1 MIAIVSK
8 KIYRKLTQQEAFR
21 LGTDYQFVKSIPM
34 GPWTSYS
41 LLHDPI
47 HMSFVLSRYKFVARL
62 LAGKKRVL
70 EIGCGDAPGTP
81 IVAQFVGKVNAIDTD
96 ARVIDGNIKRLKKI
110 NNIEFKKMDI
120 CKDTPGKDFDAAYS
134 IDVIE
139 HLDRHLNTIFMEN
152 TCNCLGSHGIC
163 IVGTPN
169 LTANRYAS
177 ERSRVQHINLFSFD
191 KLQKQLSRFF
201 NNVFMFS
208 MNDEVVHTGFG
219 PMAHYLFGVGVG
231 KK

>member
-1 MIAIVSK
+1 MRK
-8 KIYRKLTQQEAFR
+8 HNRKITQEEAFR
-21 LGTDYQFVKSIPM
+21 LGTDYQFVESIPM

-47 HMSFVLSRYKFVARL
+47 HLSFVLSRYKFVARML
-62 LAGKKRVL
+62 KGKKNVL

-81 IVAQFVGKVNAIDTD
+81 IVAQFVEEVVAIDVDDRLTS
-96 ARVIDGNIKRLKKI
+96 GNKNRLKKI
-110 NNIEFKKMDI
+110 KNIEFKKMNI
-120 CKDTPGKDFDAAYS
+120 CQDLPGRDFDAAYS

-139 HLDRHLNTIFMEN
+139 HLDRHLNRVFMKN
-152 TCNCLGSHGIC
+152 TCKCLSEHGIC

-169 LTANRYAS
+169 IMARNHAS
-177 ERSRVQHINLFSFD
+177 ERSKVQHINLFSFK
-191 KLQKQLSRFF
+191 KLHAYLSDYFH
-201 NNVFMFS
+201 NVFMFS